1 MKRRRGRT
9 AGAVLVCR
17 LNRPA
22 ALNGLTG
29 ALLGEYL
36 GLLADART
44 DDAVRVVVTTGEGDA
59 FSAGADVSDLS
70 GETASHGL
78 NALLHERLGLTD
90 TLRTADRAFD
100 RLGIG
105 RETLAIM
112 NYDKPLI
119 AAVNG
124 AAAGGGFALAMLHDI
139 RLVSERATF
148 TKRIR
153 AHRTCRREGL
163 SCTLPRAIGLE
174 AAMDV
179 MYTGRSVNADEA
191 QALGLVR
198 RVVPHERLVDE
209 VMAYAE
215 QIGRN
220 PHRVQFAKRAL
231 VVSLS
236 TAPLRL
242 QLELEVVPYQVAA
255 FETDD
260 AREGHRRVLSSVGNH
275 GSVAASRA
283 STKSSVTSADKT
295 IRRAGCRSR
304 PRGPPGS
311 GSHRSSPA
319 ACRSRGRGPPS
330 SRLRRSSPAA

>member
-1 MKRRRGRT
+1 MSDVVAERH
-9 AGAVLVCR
+9 GAVLVCR

-44 DDAVRVVVTTGEGDA
+44 DDTVRVVVTTGEGDA

-70 GETASHGL
+70 GETASKGL
-78 NALLHERLGLTD
+78 NALLHERLGLTG
-90 TLRTADRAFD
+90 TLSAADRAFD

-139 RLVSERATF
+139 RLASERATF
-148 TKRIR
+148 TSAFVRIGLV
-153 AHRTCRREGL
+153 AEMGL
-163 SCTLPRAIGLE
+163 SYTLPRAVGLE

-191 QALGLVR
+191 RELGLVR
-198 RVVPHERLVDE
+198 KVVAHEHLVSE
-209 VMAYAE
+209 AVAYAE
-215 QIGRN
+215 QIAAQ
-220 PHRVQFAKRAL
+220 PPIAVQFAKRAL
-231 VVSLS
+231 VRSLDS
-236 TAPLRL
+236 VLLA
-242 QLELEVVPYQVAA
+242 QLELEWSYQVAA
-255 FETDD
+255 FDTDD
-260 AREGHRRVLSSVGNH
+260 AREGIAAFRKRRPPRFG
-275 GSVAASRA
+275 GS
-283 STKSSVTSADKT
+283 
-295 IRRAGCRSR
+295 
-304 PRGPPGS
+304 
-311 GSHRSSPA
+311 
-319 ACRSRGRGPPS
+319 
-330 SRLRRSSPAA
+330 

>member
-1 MKRRRGRT
+1 MSDVVAERH
-9 AGAVLVCR
+9 GAVLVCR
-17 LNRPA
+17 LNRPTA
-22 ALNGLTG
+22 MNGLTG

-70 GETASHGL
+70 GETASQGL

-90 TLRTADRAFD
+90 TLSAADRAFD

-139 RLVSERATF
+139 RLASERATF
-148 TKRIR
+148 TSAFVRIGLV
-153 AHRTCRREGL
+153 AEMGL
-163 SCTLPRAIGLE
+163 SYTLPRAIGLE

-191 QALGLVR
+191 RELGLVR
-198 RVVPHERLVDE
+198 KVVAHEHLISE
-209 VMAYAE
+209 AIAYAE
-215 QIGRN
+215 QIAAQ
-220 PHRVQFAKRAL
+220 PPIAVQFAKRAL
-231 VVSLS
+231 VRSLES
-236 TAPLRL
+236 ALL
-242 QLELEVVPYQVAA
+242 AQLELEWSYQVAA
-255 FETDD
+255 FDTDD
-260 AREGHRRVLSSVGNH
+260 AREGIAAFRERRPPRFG
-275 GSVAASRA
+275 GS
-283 STKSSVTSADKT
+283 
-295 IRRAGCRSR
+295 
-304 PRGPPGS
+304 
-311 GSHRSSPA
+311 
-319 ACRSRGRGPPS
+319 
-330 SRLRRSSPAA
+330 